1 MDDVKLLFY
10 ASKTK
15 TRVVSVEVVR
25 KREEILLEQQLV
37 INLRHYCI
45 ACRNAS
51 KTILVGLVVP
61 SVIITYLVAFI
72 LPPWY
77 L

>member
-45 ACRNAS
+45 ASRNAS
-51 KTILVGLVVP
+51 KTILVGL
-61 SVIITYLVAFI
+61 F
-72 LPPWY
+72 
-77 L
+77 